1 MSGLTILLLSTV
13 TLSAPL
19 ILAAMGGFTSER
31 GGVINIALE
40 GKMLMAAAATALVG
54 LGTGSA
60 LFGLLAGVGAAI
72 VMSWLHWLIT
82 QVYRIDHVVSGMAI
96 NAIALGGT
104 NFLDKAFT
112 DPGHSGEIPKFPL
125 EAYYVLAV
133 LVPIGLWIA
142 ARRTRVGLHL
152 LAVGSDPDKARQ
164 MGVAPMKV
172 RLFGLSL
179 TGVLCGL
186 AGAMLV
192 TNAGRFTD
200 GMTSGRGFIA
210 LAALILGGW
219 RPVPAALACIGFG
232 FATALQLQMQGTELA
247 GARIP
252 SELWQ
257 VLPYVVTVIA
267 LAGALGKSRAPAG
280 LGKL

>member
-1 MSGLTILLLSTV
+1 MSGLTILLLSTA

-19 ILAAMGGFTSER
+19 VLAAMGGFTSER

-40 GKMLMAAAATALVG
+40 GNMLMAAAATALVG
-54 LGTGSA
+54 LATHNPW
-60 LFGLLAGVGAAI
+60 LGLVSGVAAAT
-72 VMSWLHWLIT
+72 VLSLLHWLVT
-82 QVYRIDHVVSGMAI
+82 QSFRVDHVVSGMAI

-104 NFLDKAFT
+104 NFLDRAFAN
-112 DPGHSGEIPKFPL
+112 PEHSGEIPKFPL

-133 LVPIGLWIA
+133 FAPLALWFV
-142 ARRTRVGLHL
+142 ARRTRSGLRL
-152 LAVGSDPDKARQ
+152 LAVGSDPAKARQ
-164 MGVAPMKV
+164 MGVAPVRV
-172 RLFGLSL
+172 RLYGLL
-179 TGVLCGL
+179 ATGMFCGL

-219 RPVPAALACIGFG
+219 RPIPAALGCIGFG
-232 FATALQLQMQGTELA
+232 FATALQLHMQGTELA

-252 SELWQ
+252 SEVWQ
-257 VLPYVVTVIA
+257 VLPYVVTIIA

>member
-1 MSGLTILLLSTV
+1 MSGLTILLLSTA

-19 ILAAMGGFTSER
+19 VLAAMGGFTSER

-40 GKMLMAAAATALVG
+40 GNMLMAAAATALVG
-54 LGTGSA
+54 LATQNPW
-60 LFGLLAGVGAAI
+60 LGLVSGVAAAT
-72 VMSWLHWLIT
+72 VLSLLHWLVT
-82 QVYRIDHVVSGMAI
+82 QSFRVDHVVSGMAI

-104 NFLDKAFT
+104 NFLDRAFAN
-112 DPGHSGEIPKFPL
+112 PEHSGEIPKFPL
-125 EAYYVLAV
+125 EAYYVLAAV
-133 LVPIGLWIA
+133 APLALWFV
-142 ARRTRVGLHL
+142 ARRTRSGLRL
-152 LAVGSDPDKARQ
+152 LAVGSDPAKARQ
-164 MGVAPMKV
+164 MGVAPVRV
-172 RLFGLSL
+172 RLYGLL
-179 TGVLCGL
+179 ATGMFCGL

-219 RPVPAALACIGFG
+219 RPIPAALACIGFG
-232 FATALQLQMQGTELA
+232 FATALQLHMQGTELA

-252 SELWQ
+252 SEVWQ
-257 VLPYVVTVIA
+257 VLPYVVTIIA